1 MSCAETTRDWF
12 TLDNAARIYPGALS
26 EWSPDV
32 YRISATLRAPIRVST
47 LAEAMRTVLPRFP
60 YFQVHLRRG
69 LFWYYLQRSQAVA
82 GLFPMTDVPVSA
94 MPEPIG
100 GGYLLRA
107 QARGATI
114 AVDFSHVLTDGAG
127 AICFLGTLVT
137 RYLQLRG
144 TMITNW
150 APFLDPDT
158 PPEVGEFEDAY
169 DRYQNPGLPAPP
181 RLSSAYHLP
190 DQAEGRSRVITG
202 RLPLDDV
209 LGLARQLGVSLT
221 AYLVAVYMD
230 AMARVREATGGG
242 HPVLRIEVPVD
253 MRRLLPSQTMR
264 NFSLFVSPEIDL
276 RLGRYTFEEI
286 VQRVHHLLRLQV
298 DRKEL
303 SRQVARNVRAAH
315 LPLLRVLPLRLKD
328 PLFALVRERFGETP
342 YSGVLSNVGRIEVPA
357 DILPEV
363 ESFDVMLGPNPRMKK
378 TCVVLSF
385 RDDLVVNFGSVVASR
400 ALERLFFTHFV
411 RAGVRVGVSE
421 RSGDR

>member
-1 MSCAETTRDWF
+1 MSRAKTTRDWF

-69 LFWYYLQRSQAVA
+69 LFWYYLQRGQAVA
-82 GLFPMTDVPVSA
+82 ELFPMTDVPVSA

-100 GGYLLRA
+100 GGYLLRV

-114 AVDFSHVLTDGAG
+114 AVDFSHVLTDGTG
-127 AICFLGTLVT
+127 AIRFLGTLVT

-144 TMITNW
+144 VVVTDW

-158 PPEVGEFEDAY
+158 PPDEGEFEDAY
-169 DRYQNPGLPAPP
+169 DRYYDPGLPAPP
-181 RLSSAYHLP
+181 RLPSAYHLP
-190 DQAEGRSRVITG
+190 DRAEKRSRVITG
-202 RLPLDDV
+202 HLPLDDV
-209 LGLARQLGVSLT
+209 LALARRLGVSLT
-221 AYLVAVYMD
+221 AYLVAVYMN
-230 AMARVREATGGG
+230 AMAKVRERTGGG
-242 HPVLRIEVPVD
+242 RPVLRIEVPVD
-253 MRRLLPSQTMR
+253 MRRLLPSPTMR

-286 VQRVHHLLRLQV
+286 VQRVHHLLRLQL

-303 SRQVARNVRAAH
+303 SRQVARNVRAARH
-315 LPLLRVLPLRLKD
+315 PLLRVLPLRLKD
-328 PLFALVRERFGETP
+328 PLFALVRERFGEAP

-357 DILPEV
+357 DISPEV
-363 ESFDVMLGPNPRMKK
+363 ESFGVMLGPNPRMKK

-400 ALERLFFTHFV
+400 ALEQLFFTHFV

-421 RSGDR
+421 RSDDR